1 MQATWT
7 VEGVSAS
14 QCLQV
19 DEAPSTVCAVALGT
33 AKRLE
38 RQRRPCFGRE
48 QQSPWLHDAL
58 LSPCAGM
65 IGTLRDIRFWLYP
78 PHPQRLCAPATV
90 RMIIGRAHRRLVA
103 SAIMLSC
110 LFANIGSQ
118 CACDLCAL
126 RKTAGQQY
134 AGPIRGAV
142 HSFLLYSSSPKHGV
156 SPAASTTNRWREDTA
171 VWYQTNSRLLV
182 VRQGL

>member
-1 MQATWT
+1 VLDTHTSCRQRGQWKVFQRLNACRWT
-7 VEGVSAS
+7 RR
-14 QCLQV
+14 LRR
-19 DEAPSTVCAVALGT
+19 CALFALGT

-58 LSPCAGM
+58 LSPFAGM

-90 RMIIGRAHRRLVA
+90 RVIVGRAHRRLVA

-110 LFANIGSQ
+110 LFANAGSRY
-118 CACDLCAL
+118 ACDLCAL
-126 RKTAGQQY
+126 RKIAGQQH
-134 AGPIRGAV
+134 AGPIRGAL
-142 HSFLLYSSSPKHGV
+142 HSFLLLNSSPKHGA

-171 VWYQTNSRLLV
+171 VWY
-182 VRQGL
+182 